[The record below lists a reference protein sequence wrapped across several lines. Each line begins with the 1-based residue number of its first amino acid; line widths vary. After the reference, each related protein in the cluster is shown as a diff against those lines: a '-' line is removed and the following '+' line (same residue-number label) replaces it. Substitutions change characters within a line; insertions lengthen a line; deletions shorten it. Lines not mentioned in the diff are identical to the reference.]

1 MTWRT
6 FHLRP
11 AILLTKPEEHA
22 PQMGGLK
29 DGHKKAHKAQNV
41 QLLCFL
47 CLSAIL
53 PSTFTARLPLFRDV
67 AAAQT

>member
-1 MTWRT
+1 
-6 FHLRP
+6 
-11 AILLTKPEEHA
+11 
-22 PQMGGLK
+22 MGGLK

-47 CLSAIL
+47 CLLAIL